1 LQDSFTG
8 ELGHWIRST
17 EALITKRADRR
28 YLFQEEESKRRV
40 TTPIFENAAEGP
52 ASGEDCTYK
61 SIKIRH
67 IKI

>member
-28 YLFQEEESKRRV
+28 YLFQKEESTRSV
-40 TTPIFENAAEGP
+40 TTPIYKNAAEGP
-52 ASGEDCTYK
+52 ASGEDFTY
-61 SIKIRH
+61 
-67 IKI
+67 

>member
-28 YLFQEEESKRRV
+28 YLFQKEESKRRV
-40 TTPIFENAAEGP
+40 TTPIFENAVEGP
-52 ASGEDCTYK
+52 ASGEDNTY
-61 SIKIRH
+61 
-67 IKI
+67 